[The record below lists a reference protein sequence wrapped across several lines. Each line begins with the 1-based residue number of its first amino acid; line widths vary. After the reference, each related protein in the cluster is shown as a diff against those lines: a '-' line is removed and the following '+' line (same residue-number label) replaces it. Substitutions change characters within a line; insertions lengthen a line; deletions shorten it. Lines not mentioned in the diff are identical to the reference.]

1 MNLITKTA
9 IAAAALCLA
18 ASCAQTSF
26 FQNEAYTWQND
37 TISLNDGSIKAYA
50 PDAHTIISDYPESE
64 FPDGVWKLTRDI
76 SHLPTY
82 SAPTRLEEALYNLAL
97 EEVSIAV
104 EPDSTLR
111 TGKEWSGVWTRDI
124 SYSILLGVSHLQT
137 QASIN
142 SLVRKVDALGR
153 IIQDTGTGGSWP
165 CSTDRN
171 IWAVAAWEIYKVTGD
186 KKWLEYIYPIIKRS
200 LEDDI
205 LVSLDH
211 HTGLLRGE
219 SSYLDWREQEYP
231 RWMTPVDIYTSE
243 NLGTECVHY
252 RAFSILAELETMF
265 GTAED
270 AARYNAIAEG
280 IREGVNKYLWMQ
292 DKGYYAQFLYG
303 RSNLSASPRSETL
316 GEALAI
322 LWGVASEHQAASI
335 CSSVPC
341 QDYGTSCFFPNIADM
356 SPYHNDAMWPFV
368 QAYWMNA
375 CKKAG
380 NSAGVMHSIAA
391 ISRLAAFCLTNK
403 ENMVIYDGRWQGTAI
418 NSSRQL
424 WSIAGNLGIV
434 YTVLFGIDFQ
444 PEGLHFAP
452 FVPKEMA
459 GVRRLEG
466 FRYRGA
472 IYDITLEGY
481 GDGIR
486 SFTIDGAE
494 AEPFLDASA
503 YGRHQ
508 VRIVLNGHLKKSSV
522 NMTANAYSPLTP
534 IARLQS
540 STASASACT
549 DGSASACTD
558 GSSSAST
565 ASESASRSQSLGES
579 DGSASA
585 CTSASSASTSLSS
598 ESASRSQS
606 LGGPDGNSSASL
618 VWDAVENAVS
628 YKVLCNGVEVASV
641 QGCAD
646 GTASCSFDL
655 TSDGEYQVIAVGE
668 NGYESFASEPVS
680 YFRTTILTDIV
691 SGKMESAP
699 YSGYLGSGYV
709 DLALDR
715 NTDVSFTASVPEDG
729 RYLIDFI
736 YGNANGPINTEN
748 KCAIRTLY
756 VDGQRLGPVVMPHC
770 GTGAFDTWRLTNP
783 LEADLTAGEHTFRL
797 VYQPENCNM
806 NILTNS
812 AALDQLRLRR
822 R

>member
-1 MNLITKTA
+1 MTTKTLLFPLLLMA
-9 IAAAALCLA
+9 FGCRQNPGIIY
-18 ASCAQTSF
+18 QNDSF
-26 FQNEAYTWQND
+26 TWQKD

-50 PDAHTIISDYPESE
+50 PDSYTIVSNYPEAE
-64 FPDGVWKLTRDI
+64 FPDGKWTRSRDL
-76 SHLPTY
+76 SHYPTY
-82 SAPTRLEEALYNLAL
+82 TAPTRMEEALFNLAL

-111 TGKEWSGVWTRDI
+111 TGKEWSGVWTRDV

-171 IWAVAAWEIYKVTGD
+171 IWAVAVWEIYKVTGD

-205 LVSLDH
+205 LVSLDPQ
-211 HTGLLRGE
+211 TGLLRGE

-252 RAFSILAELETMF
+252 RAFSILAELESMF

-270 AARYNAIAEG
+270 AARYRAIAEG
-280 IREGVNKYLWMQ
+280 IRDGINKYLWMQ
-292 DKGYYAQFLYG
+292 DKGYYAQYLYG

-322 LWGVASEHQAASI
+322 LWGIASEQQAASI
-335 CSSVPC
+335 CSSVAC
-341 QDYGTSCFFPNIADM
+341 QDYGTACFYPNIADM

-486 SFTIDGAE
+486 SFTIDGIKS
-494 AEPFLDASA
+494 EPFLDASES
-503 YGRHQ
+503 GRHQ
-508 VRIVLNGHLKKSSV
+508 VRIVLNGHLKRSSV

-534 IARLQS
+534 IVRL
-540 STASASACT
+540 
-549 DGSASACTD
+549 
-558 GSSSAST
+558 
-565 ASESASRSQSLGES
+565 QSLGES
-579 DGSASA
+579 DGSA
-585 CTSASSASTSLSS
+585 
-598 ESASRSQS
+598 
-606 LGGPDGNSSASL
+606 SASL

-646 GTASCSFDL
+646 GAESCSFDL
-655 TSDGEYQVIAVGE
+655 PSDGEYQVIAIGE

-699 YSGYLGSGYV
+699 YSGYLGRGYV

-783 LEADLTAGEHTFRL
+783 LEADLTAGKHTFRL

-812 AALDQLRLRR
+812 AALDHLRLRR

>member
-1 MNLITKTA
+1 MNTKTLLTPLLLMA
-9 IAAAALCLA
+9 FGCSQNPGIIY
-18 ASCAQTSF
+18 QNDSF
-26 FQNEAYTWQND
+26 TWQKD

-50 PDAHTIISDYPESE
+50 PDSYTIVSNYPDAE
-64 FPDGVWKLTRDI
+64 FPDGKWTRSRDL
-76 SHLPTY
+76 SHYPTY
-82 SAPTRLEEALYNLAL
+82 TAPTRMEEALFNLAL

-186 KKWLEYIYPIIKRS
+186 RNWLEYIYPIIKRS

-211 HTGLLRGE
+211 QTGLLRGE

-252 RAFSILAELETMF
+252 RAFSILAELESMF

-270 AARYNAIAEG
+270 AARYSAIAEG
-280 IREGVNKYLWMQ
+280 IRDGVNKHLWMQ

-322 LWGVASEHQAASI
+322 LWGVASEQQAASI

-341 QDYGTSCFFPNIADM
+341 QDYGTACFFPNIADM

-380 NSAGVMHSIAA
+380 NSAGVMHSIAT

-494 AEPFLDASA
+494 AEPFLDASES
-503 YGRHQ
+503 GCHQ

-534 IARLQS
+534 IVRLQS
-540 STASASACT
+540 SAASASAC
-549 DGSASACTD
+549 SA
-558 GSSSAST
+558 
-565 ASESASRSQSLGES
+565 
-579 DGSASA
+579 
-585 CTSASSASTSLSS
+585 
-598 ESASRSQS
+598 
-606 LGGPDGNSSASL
+606 SASL
-618 VWDAVENAVS
+618 VWDAVEKAVS
-628 YKVLCNGVEVASV
+628 YKVLCNGVEVATV
-641 QGCAD
+641 QASED
-646 GTASCSFDL
+646 GATSCSFDM
-655 TSDGEYQVIAVGE
+655 TSDGEYQVIAIGE

-691 SGKMESAP
+691 SGKMEAGP

-709 DLALDR
+709 DLALDK

-756 VDGQRLGPVVMPHC
+756 VDGLRLGPVVMPHC
-770 GTGAFDTWRLTNP
+770 GTAAFDIWRLTNP

-797 VYQPENCNM
+797 VYQSENCNM

>member
-1 MNLITKTA
+1 MTTKTLLFPLLLMA
-9 IAAAALCLA
+9 FGCRQNPGIIY
-18 ASCAQTSF
+18 QNDSF
-26 FQNEAYTWQND
+26 TWQKD

-50 PDAHTIISDYPESE
+50 PDSYTIVSNYPEAE
-64 FPDGVWKLTRDI
+64 FPDGKWTRSRDF
-76 SHLPTY
+76 SHYPTY
-82 SAPTRLEEALYNLAL
+82 TAPTRMEEALFNLAL

-111 TGKEWSGVWTRDI
+111 TGKEWSGVWTRDV

-142 SLVRKVDALGR
+142 SLVRKIDALGR

-205 LVSLDH
+205 LVSLDPQ
-211 HTGLLRGE
+211 TGLLRGE

-252 RAFSILAELETMF
+252 RAFSILAELESMF

-270 AARYNAIAEG
+270 AARYRAIAEG
-280 IREGVNKYLWMQ
+280 IRDGINKYLWMQ
-292 DKGYYAQFLYG
+292 DKGYYAQYLYG

-322 LWGVASEHQAASI
+322 LWGIASEQHAASI
-335 CSSVPC
+335 CSSVAC
-341 QDYGTSCFFPNIADM
+341 QDYGTACFFPNIADM

-486 SFTIDGAE
+486 SFTIDGIKS
-494 AEPFLDASA
+494 EPFLDASES
-503 YGRHQ
+503 GRHQ
-508 VRIVLNGHLKKSSV
+508 VRIVLNGHLKRSSV

-534 IARLQS
+534 IVRL
-540 STASASACT
+540 
-549 DGSASACTD
+549 
-558 GSSSAST
+558 
-565 ASESASRSQSLGES
+565 QSLGES
-579 DGSASA
+579 DGSA
-585 CTSASSASTSLSS
+585 
-598 ESASRSQS
+598 
-606 LGGPDGNSSASL
+606 SASL

-646 GTASCSFDL
+646 GAESCSFDL
-655 TSDGEYQVIAVGE
+655 PSDGEYQVIAIEE

-699 YSGYLGSGYV
+699 YSGYLGRGYV

-783 LEADLTAGEHTFRL
+783 LEADLTAGKHTFRL
-797 VYQPENCNM
+797 VYQSENCNM

-812 AALDQLRLRR
+812 AALDHLRLRR

>member
-1 MNLITKTA
+1 MTTKTLLFPLLLMA
-9 IAAAALCLA
+9 FGCSQNPGIIY
-18 ASCAQTSF
+18 QNDSF
-26 FQNEAYTWQND
+26 TWQKD

-50 PDAHTIISDYPESE
+50 PDSYTIVSNYPEAE
-64 FPDGVWKLTRDI
+64 FPDGKWTRSRDL
-76 SHLPTY
+76 SHYPTY
-82 SAPTRLEEALYNLAL
+82 TAPTRMEEALFNLAL

-111 TGKEWSGVWTRDI
+111 TGKQWSGVWTRDI

-211 HTGLLRGE
+211 QTGLLRGE

-252 RAFSILAELETMF
+252 RAFSILAELESMF

-322 LWGVASEHQAASI
+322 LWGVASEQQAASI

-486 SFTIDGAE
+486 SFTIDGAK
-494 AEPFLDASA
+494 AEPFLDASQS
-503 YGRHQ
+503 GHHQ

-534 IARLQS
+534 IARLQAS
-540 STASASACT
+540 AASASACT
-549 DGSASACTD
+549 DGSASACT
-558 GSSSAST
+558 SACT
-565 ASESASRSQSLGES
+565 

-585 CTSASSASTSLSS
+585 CTSACSDGSASSSSA
-598 ESASRSQS
+598 
-606 LGGPDGNSSASL
+606 SASL

-646 GTASCSFDL
+646 GEASCSFDL

>member
-1 MNLITKTA
+1 MTTKTLLFPLLLMA
-9 IAAAALCLA
+9 FGCRQNPGIIY
-18 ASCAQTSF
+18 QNDSF
-26 FQNEAYTWQND
+26 TWQKD

-50 PDAHTIISDYPESE
+50 PDSYTIVSNYPEAE
-64 FPDGVWKLTRDI
+64 FPDGKWTRSRDF
-76 SHLPTY
+76 SHYPTY
-82 SAPTRLEEALYNLAL
+82 TAPTRMEEALFNLAL

-111 TGKEWSGVWTRDI
+111 TGKEWSGVWTRDV

-205 LVSLDH
+205 LVSLAPQ
-211 HTGLLRGE
+211 TGLLRGE

-252 RAFSILAELETMF
+252 RAFSILAELESMF

-270 AARYNAIAEG
+270 AARYRAIAEG
-280 IREGVNKYLWMQ
+280 IRDGINKYLWMQ
-292 DKGYYAQFLYG
+292 DKGYYAQYLYG

-322 LWGVASEHQAASI
+322 LWGIASEQQAASI
-335 CSSVPC
+335 CSSVAC
-341 QDYGTSCFFPNIADM
+341 QDYGTACFFPNIADM

-486 SFTIDGAE
+486 SFTIDGIKS
-494 AEPFLDASA
+494 EPFLDASES
-503 YGRHQ
+503 GRHQ
-508 VRIVLNGHLKKSSV
+508 VRIVLNGHLKRSSV

-534 IARLQS
+534 IVRL
-540 STASASACT
+540 
-549 DGSASACTD
+549 
-558 GSSSAST
+558 
-565 ASESASRSQSLGES
+565 QSLGES
-579 DGSASA
+579 DGSA
-585 CTSASSASTSLSS
+585 
-598 ESASRSQS
+598 
-606 LGGPDGNSSASL
+606 SASL

-646 GTASCSFDL
+646 GAESCSFDL
-655 TSDGEYQVIAVGE
+655 PSDGEYQVIAIGE

-699 YSGYLGSGYV
+699 YSGYLGRGYV

-783 LEADLTAGEHTFRL
+783 LEADLTAGKHTFRL

-812 AALDQLRLRR
+812 AALDHLRLRR

>member
-1 MNLITKTA
+1 MTNKSLLFPLLLIAFGCSHTPG
-9 IAAAALCLA
+9 IIY
-18 ASCAQTSF
+18 
-26 FQNEAYTWQND
+26 QNESFTWQGD

-50 PDAHTIISDYPESE
+50 PDSYTIVSNYPGAE
-64 FPDGVWKLTRDI
+64 FPEGRWTRSRDL
-76 SHLPTY
+76 SQYPTY
-82 SAPTRLEEALYNLAL
+82 TAPTRMEEALFNLAL

-111 TGKEWSGVWTRDI
+111 TGKEWSGVWTRDV

-142 SLVRKVDALGR
+142 SLVRKVDGLGR

-186 KKWLEYIYPIIKRS
+186 RAWLEYIYPIIKRS
-200 LEDDI
+200 LEDDL
-205 LVSLDH
+205 LVSLDS
-211 HTGLLRGE
+211 HTGMFRGE

-231 RWMTPVDIYTSE
+231 RWMTPVDIYSSE

-252 RAFSILAELETMF
+252 RAFSILAELESMF
-265 GTAED
+265 GTQEE
-270 AARYNAIAEG
+270 AARYSSIAEG
-280 IREGVNKYLWMQ
+280 IREGINKYLWMQ
-292 DKGYYAQFLYG
+292 DKGYYGQYLYG
-303 RSNLSASPRSETL
+303 RSDLSLSPRSETL
-316 GEALAI
+316 GEALSI
-322 LWGVASEHQAASI
+322 LWGVASESQAESI

-356 SPYHNDAMWPFV
+356 YPYHNDAMWPFV

-380 NSAGVMHSIAA
+380 NSAGVLHSIAT

-444 PEGLHFAP
+444 PEGLHFSP
-452 FVPKEMA
+452 FVPKELS
-459 GVRRLEG
+459 GERKLEG

-486 SFTIDGAE
+486 SFTIDGLK
-494 AEPFLDASA
+494 AEPFLSA
-503 YGRHQ
+503 DGSGHHQ
-508 VRIVLNGHLKKSSV
+508 VRIVLNGHMDKSIV
-522 NMTANAYSPLTP
+522 NMKDNAYSPLTP
-534 IARLQS
+534 TARLQ
-540 STASASACT
+540 TT
-549 DGSASACTD
+549 GT
-558 GSSSAST
+558 
-565 ASESASRSQSLGES
+565 S
-579 DGSASA
+579 DGVG
-585 CTSASSASTSLSS
+585 ST
-598 ESASRSQS
+598 
-606 LGGPDGNSSASL
+606 SL
-618 VWDAVENAVS
+618 VWDTVENAVS
-628 YKVLCNGVEVASV
+628 YRLLCNGAEVSVV

-646 GTASCSFDL
+646 GAASCSFEPM
-655 TSDGEYQVIAVGE
+655 SDGEYQVIAVGE

-680 YFRTTILTDIV
+680 HFGTSILQDIE
-691 SGKMESAP
+691 SGEMESGP
-699 YSGYLGSGYV
+699 YCGYHGEGYV

-715 NTDVSFTASVPEDG
+715 NTDISFTASIPEEG

-756 VDGQRLGPVVMPHC
+756 VDGVRLGAVVMPHC
-770 GTGAFDTWRLTNP
+770 GSGAFDVWRLTNP
-783 LEADLTAGEHTFRL
+783 LEADLSAGEHTFRM

-812 AALDQLRLRR
+812 AALDMIRLRR

>member
-1 MNLITKTA
+1 MTTKTLLFPLLLMA
-9 IAAAALCLA
+9 FGCNQNPGIIY
-18 ASCAQTSF
+18 QNDSF
-26 FQNEAYTWQND
+26 TWQKD

-50 PDAHTIISDYPESE
+50 PDSYTIVSNYPEAE
-64 FPDGVWKLTRDI
+64 FPDGKWTRSRDL
-76 SHLPTY
+76 SHYPTY
-82 SAPTRLEEALYNLAL
+82 TAPTRMEEALFNLAL

-111 TGKEWSGVWTRDI
+111 TGKEWSGVWTRDV

-205 LVSLDH
+205 LISLDH
-211 HTGLLRGE
+211 QTGLLRGE

-252 RAFSILAELETMF
+252 RAFSILAELESMF

-270 AARYNAIAEG
+270 AARYSTIAEG
-280 IREGVNKYLWMQ
+280 IRDGVNKYLWMQ

-303 RSNLSASPRSETL
+303 RSNLSTSPRSETL

-322 LWGVASEHQAASI
+322 LWGVASEQQAASI

-356 SPYHNDAMWPFV
+356 SPYHNDAMWPFE

-486 SFTIDGAE
+486 SFTIDGAK
-494 AEPFLDASA
+494 AEPFLDASES
-503 YGRHQ
+503 GRHQ

-534 IARLQS
+534 IARLQ
-540 STASASACT
+540 ASA
-549 DGSASACTD
+549 ASA
-558 GSSSAST
+558 
-565 ASESASRSQSLGES
+565 
-579 DGSASA
+579 
-585 CTSASSASTSLSS
+585 
-598 ESASRSQS
+598 
-606 LGGPDGNSSASL
+606 SASL

-646 GTASCSFDL
+646 GAASCSFDL
-655 TSDGEYQVIAVGE
+655 PSDGEYQVIAIGE

-680 YFRTTILTDIV
+680 YFRTTILSDIV
-691 SGKMESAP
+691 CGKMESAP

-709 DLALDR
+709 DLALDK

-770 GTGAFDTWRLTNP
+770 GTAAFDTWRLTNP

>member
-1 MNLITKTA
+1 MTTKTLLFPLLLMA
-9 IAAAALCLA
+9 FGCRQNPGIIY
-18 ASCAQTSF
+18 QNDSF
-26 FQNEAYTWQND
+26 TWQKD

-50 PDAHTIISDYPESE
+50 PDSYTIVSNYPEAE
-64 FPDGVWKLTRDI
+64 FPDGKWTRSRDL
-76 SHLPTY
+76 SHYPTY
-82 SAPTRLEEALYNLAL
+82 TAPTRMEEALFNLAL

-111 TGKEWSGVWTRDI
+111 TGKEWSGVWTRDV

-171 IWAVAAWEIYKVTGD
+171 IWAVAVWEIYKVTGD

-205 LVSLDH
+205 LVSLDPQ
-211 HTGLLRGE
+211 TGLLRGE

-252 RAFSILAELETMF
+252 RAFSILAELESMF

-270 AARYNAIAEG
+270 AARYRAIAEG
-280 IREGVNKYLWMQ
+280 IRDGINKYLWMQ
-292 DKGYYAQFLYG
+292 DKGYYAQYLYG

-322 LWGVASEHQAASI
+322 LWGIASEQQAASI
-335 CSSVPC
+335 CSSVAC
-341 QDYGTSCFFPNIADM
+341 QDYGTACFYPNIADM

-434 YTVLFGIDFQ
+434 YTVLCGIDFK

-486 SFTIDGAE
+486 SFTIDGIKS
-494 AEPFLDASA
+494 EPFLDASES
-503 YGRHQ
+503 GRHQ
-508 VRIVLNGHLKKSSV
+508 VRIVLNGHLKRSSV

-534 IARLQS
+534 IVRL
-540 STASASACT
+540 
-549 DGSASACTD
+549 
-558 GSSSAST
+558 
-565 ASESASRSQSLGES
+565 QSLGES
-579 DGSASA
+579 DGSA
-585 CTSASSASTSLSS
+585 
-598 ESASRSQS
+598 
-606 LGGPDGNSSASL
+606 SASL

-646 GTASCSFDL
+646 GAESCSFDL
-655 TSDGEYQVIAVGE
+655 PSDGEYQVIAIEE

-699 YSGYLGSGYV
+699 YSGYLGRGYV

-783 LEADLTAGEHTFRL
+783 LEADLTAGKHTFRL
-797 VYQPENCNM
+797 VYQSENCNM

-812 AALDQLRLRR
+812 AALDHLRLRR

>member
-1 MNLITKTA
+1 MTTKTLLFLLLLMA
-9 IAAAALCLA
+9 FGCRQNPGIIY
-18 ASCAQTSF
+18 QNDSF
-26 FQNEAYTWQND
+26 TWQKD

-50 PDAHTIISDYPESE
+50 PDSYTIVSNYPEAE
-64 FPDGVWKLTRDI
+64 FPDGKWTRSRDL
-76 SHLPTY
+76 SHYPTY
-82 SAPTRLEEALYNLAL
+82 TAPTRMEEALFNLAL

-111 TGKEWSGVWTRDI
+111 TGKEWSGVWTRDV

-171 IWAVAAWEIYKVTGD
+171 IWAVAVWEIYKVTGD

-205 LVSLDH
+205 LVSLDPQ
-211 HTGLLRGE
+211 TGLLRGE

-252 RAFSILAELETMF
+252 RAFSILAELESMF

-270 AARYNAIAEG
+270 AARYRAIAEG
-280 IREGVNKYLWMQ
+280 IRDGINKYLWMQ
-292 DKGYYAQFLYG
+292 DKGYYAQYLYG

-322 LWGVASEHQAASI
+322 LWGIASEQQAASI
-335 CSSVPC
+335 CSSVAC
-341 QDYGTSCFFPNIADM
+341 QDYGTACFYPNIADM

-403 ENMVIYDGRWQGTAI
+403 ENMVIYDGRWQGTVI

-434 YTVLFGIDFQ
+434 YTVLFGIDFK

-486 SFTIDGAE
+486 SFTIDGIKS
-494 AEPFLDASA
+494 EPFLDASES
-503 YGRHQ
+503 GRHQ
-508 VRIVLNGHLKKSSV
+508 VRIVLNGHLKRSSV

-534 IARLQS
+534 IVRL
-540 STASASACT
+540 
-549 DGSASACTD
+549 
-558 GSSSAST
+558 
-565 ASESASRSQSLGES
+565 QSLGES

-585 CTSASSASTSLSS
+585 
-598 ESASRSQS
+598 
-606 LGGPDGNSSASL
+606 SL
-618 VWDAVENAVS
+618 VWDAVEKAVS

-646 GTASCSFDL
+646 GAESCSFDL
-655 TSDGEYQVIAVGE
+655 PSDGEYQVIAIEE

-699 YSGYLGSGYV
+699 YSGYLGRGYV

-756 VDGQRLGPVVMPHC
+756 VDGKRLGPVVMPHC

-783 LEADLTAGEHTFRL
+783 LEGDLTAGKHTFRL
-797 VYQPENCNM
+797 VYQSENCNM

-812 AALDQLRLRR
+812 AALDHLRLRR

>member
-1 MNLITKTA
+1 M
-9 IAAAALCLA
+9 
-18 ASCAQTSF
+18 
-26 FQNEAYTWQND
+26 
-37 TISLNDGSIKAYA
+37 
-50 PDAHTIISDYPESE
+50 
-64 FPDGVWKLTRDI
+64 
-76 SHLPTY
+76 
-82 SAPTRLEEALYNLAL
+82 
-97 EEVSIAV
+97 
-104 EPDSTLR
+104 
-111 TGKEWSGVWTRDI
+111 
-124 SYSILLGVSHLQT
+124 SHLQT
-137 QASIN
+137 QASIK

-186 KKWLEYIYPIIKRS
+186 RRWLEYIYPIIKRS

-205 LVSLDH
+205 LVSLDTQ
-211 HTGLLRGE
+211 TGLLRGE

-252 RAFSILAELETMF
+252 RAFSILAELESMF

-280 IREGVNKYLWMQ
+280 IREGINKYLWMQ

-303 RSNLSASPRSETL
+303 RSNLSTSPRSETL

-322 LWGVASEHQAASI
+322 LWGVASEQQAASI

-341 QDYGTSCFFPNIADM
+341 QDYGTACFFPNIADM

-486 SFTIDGAE
+486 SFTIDGVKS
-494 AEPFLDASA
+494 EPFLDASQS
-503 YGRHQ
+503 GHHQ

-534 IARLQS
+534 IARLQALS
-540 STASASACT
+540 GS
-549 DGSASACTD
+549 DGN
-558 GSSSAST
+558 SSASL
-565 ASESASRSQSLGES
+565 SSDSASRSQSLGES

-585 CTSASSASTSLSS
+585 
-598 ESASRSQS
+598 
-606 LGGPDGNSSASL
+606 SL
-618 VWDAVENAVS
+618 VWDDVENAVS
-628 YKVLCNGVEVASV
+628 YKVLCNGVEAATVQASE
-641 QGCAD
+641 D
-646 GTASCSFDL
+646 GATSCSFEL

-680 YFRTTILTDIV
+680 YFRTTILSDIEC
-691 SGKMESAP
+691 GKMEAGP
-699 YSGYLGSGYV
+699 YSGYLGRGYV
-709 DLALDR
+709 DLALDK

-756 VDGQRLGPVVMPHC
+756 VDGLRLGPVVMPHC
-770 GTGAFDTWRLTNP
+770 GTAAFDIWRLTNP

-797 VYQPENCNM
+797 VYQSENCNM

>member
-1 MNLITKTA
+1 MTTKTLLTPLLLMA
-9 IAAAALCLA
+9 FGCSQNPGIIY
-18 ASCAQTSF
+18 QNDSF
-26 FQNEAYTWQND
+26 TWQKD

-50 PDAHTIISDYPESE
+50 PDSYTIVSNYPEAE
-64 FPDGVWKLTRDI
+64 FPDGKWTRSRDL
-76 SHLPTY
+76 SHYPTY
-82 SAPTRLEEALYNLAL
+82 TAPTRMEEALFNLAL

-111 TGKEWSGVWTRDI
+111 TGKEWSGVWTRDV

-186 KKWLEYIYPIIKRS
+186 RNWLEYIYPIIKRS

-211 HTGLLRGE
+211 QTGLLRGE

-252 RAFSILAELETMF
+252 RAFSILAELESMF

-270 AARYNAIAEG
+270 AARYSAIAEG
-280 IREGVNKYLWMQ
+280 IREGINKYLWMQ

-303 RSNLSASPRSETL
+303 RSNLSTSPRSETL

-322 LWGVASEHQAASI
+322 LWGVASEQQAASI

-341 QDYGTSCFFPNIADM
+341 QDYGTACFFPNIADM

-494 AEPFLDASA
+494 SEPFLDASS
-503 YGRHQ
+503 YGSHQ

-534 IARLQS
+534 IVRLQS
-540 STASASACT
+540 SAASA
-549 DGSASACTD
+549 
-558 GSSSAST
+558 
-565 ASESASRSQSLGES
+565 
-579 DGSASA
+579 
-585 CTSASSASTSLSS
+585 
-598 ESASRSQS
+598 
-606 LGGPDGNSSASL
+606 SASL
-618 VWDAVENAVS
+618 VWDAVEKAVS
-628 YKVLCNGVEVASV
+628 YKVLCNGVEVATV
-641 QGCAD
+641 QASED
-646 GTASCSFDL
+646 GATSCSFDM
-655 TSDGEYQVIAVGE
+655 TSDGEYQVIAIGE

-691 SGKMESAP
+691 SGKMESRP

-709 DLALDR
+709 DLALDK

-756 VDGQRLGPVVMPHC
+756 VDGLRLGPVVMPHC
-770 GTGAFDTWRLTNP
+770 GTATFDIWRLTNP

-797 VYQPENCNM
+797 VYQSENCNM

>member
-1 MNLITKTA
+1 MNTKTLLTTLLLMA
-9 IAAAALCLA
+9 FGCSQNPGMIY
-18 ASCAQTSF
+18 QNDSF
-26 FQNEAYTWQND
+26 TWQKD

-50 PDAHTIISDYPESE
+50 PDSYTIVSNYPEAE
-64 FPDGVWKLTRDI
+64 FPDGKWTRSRDL
-76 SHLPTY
+76 SHYPTY
-82 SAPTRLEEALYNLAL
+82 TAPTRMEEALFNLAL

-186 KKWLEYIYPIIKRS
+186 RKWLEYIYPIIKRS

-211 HTGLLRGE
+211 QTGLLRGE

-252 RAFSILAELETMF
+252 RAFSILAELESIF

-270 AARYNAIAEG
+270 AARYSAIAEG
-280 IREGVNKYLWMQ
+280 IREGINKYLWMQ

-303 RSNLSASPRSETL
+303 RSNLSTSPRSETL

-322 LWGVASEHQAASI
+322 LWGVASEQQAASI

-341 QDYGTSCFFPNIADM
+341 QDYGTACFFPNIADM

-494 AEPFLDASA
+494 SEPFLDASQS
-503 YGRHQ
+503 GHHQ

-534 IARLQS
+534 IARLQ
-540 STASASACT
+540 ASA
-549 DGSASACTD
+549 AS
-558 GSSSAST
+558 
-565 ASESASRSQSLGES
+565 
-579 DGSASA
+579 
-585 CTSASSASTSLSS
+585 
-598 ESASRSQS
+598 
-606 LGGPDGNSSASL
+606 SSASL

-628 YKVLCNGVEVASV
+628 YTVLCNGVEVATVKASE
-641 QGCAD
+641 D
-646 GTASCSFDL
+646 GATSCSFDM
-655 TSDGEYQVIAVGE
+655 TSDGEYQVIAIGE

-680 YFRTTILTDIV
+680 YFLTTILTDIV
-691 SGKMESAP
+691 SGKMESRP

-709 DLALDR
+709 DLALDK

-756 VDGQRLGPVVMPHC
+756 VDGLRLGPVVMPHC
-770 GTGAFDTWRLTNP
+770 GTAAFDTWRLTNP

-797 VYQPENCNM
+797 VYQSENCNM

>member
-1 MNLITKTA
+1 MTKKSLLTPLLLMA
-9 IAAAALCLA
+9 FGCSQNQGIIY
-18 ASCAQTSF
+18 QNDSF
-26 FQNEAYTWQND
+26 TWQKD

-50 PDAHTIISDYPESE
+50 PDSYTIISNYPEAE
-64 FPDGVWKLTRDI
+64 FPDGKWTRSRDL
-76 SHLPTY
+76 SHYPTY
-82 SAPTRLEEALYNLAL
+82 TAPTRMEEALFNLAL

-186 KKWLEYIYPIIKRS
+186 SNWLEYIYPIIKRS

-205 LVSLDH
+205 LVSLDPQ
-211 HTGLLRGE
+211 TGLLRGE

-252 RAFSILAELETMF
+252 RAFSILAELESMF

-270 AARYNAIAEG
+270 AARYSAIAEG
-280 IREGVNKYLWMQ
+280 IREGINKYLWMQ

-303 RSNLSASPRSETL
+303 RSYLSASPRSETL

-322 LWGVASEHQAASI
+322 LWGIASEQQAASI

-341 QDYGTSCFFPNIADM
+341 QDYGTACFFPNIADM
-356 SPYHNDAMWPFV
+356 PPYHNDAMWPFE

-459 GVRRLEG
+459 GIRRLEG

-486 SFTIDGAE
+486 SFTIDGVKS
-494 AEPFLDASA
+494 EPFLSA
-503 YGRHQ
+503 GAEGQHQ
-508 VRIVLNGHLKKSSV
+508 VHIVLSGHQKKSSV

-534 IARLQS
+534 VVCLQAPE
-540 STASASACT
+540 T
-549 DGSASACTD
+549 
-558 GSSSAST
+558 
-565 ASESASRSQSLGES
+565 
-579 DGSASA
+579 
-585 CTSASSASTSLSS
+585 
-598 ESASRSQS
+598 
-606 LGGPDGNSSASL
+606 NSSASL
-618 VWDAVENAVS
+618 VWSPVENAVS
-628 YKVLCNGVEVASV
+628 YKVLCNGVEVATV

-646 GTASCSFDL
+646 GAASCSFDL
-655 TSDGEYQVIAVGE
+655 TSDGEYQVIAIGE
-668 NGYESFASEPVS
+668 NGYESFAGEPVS
-680 YFRTTILTDIV
+680 HFRTTILSDIV
-691 SGKMESAP
+691 SGKMESGP
-699 YSGYLGSGYV
+699 YSGYIGHGYV
-709 DLALDR
+709 DLALDK
-715 NTDVSFTASVPEDG
+715 NTDISFTASIPEDG
-729 RYLIDFI
+729 HYLIDFI
-736 YGNANGPINTEN
+736 YSNANGPINTEN

-756 VDGQRLGPVVMPHC
+756 VDGLRLGPVVMPHC
-770 GTGAFDTWRLTNP
+770 GTGAFDIWRLTNP

-812 AALDQLRLRR
+812 AAIDQVRLRGL
-822 R
+822 

>member
-1 MNLITKTA
+1 MNTKTLLTPLLLMAFGCSQNQA
-9 IAAAALCLA
+9 IIY
-18 ASCAQTSF
+18 QNDSF
-26 FQNEAYTWQND
+26 TWQKD

-50 PDAHTIISDYPESE
+50 PDSYTIVSNYPEAE
-64 FPDGVWKLTRDI
+64 FPDGKWTRSRDL
-76 SHLPTY
+76 SHYPTY
-82 SAPTRLEEALYNLAL
+82 TAPTRMEEALFNLAL

-111 TGKEWSGVWTRDI
+111 TGKEWSGVWTRDV

-137 QASIN
+137 QASIK

-186 KKWLEYIYPIIKRS
+186 RRWLEYIYPIIKRS

-205 LVSLDH
+205 LVSLDTQ
-211 HTGLLRGE
+211 TGLLRGE

-252 RAFSILAELETMF
+252 RAFSILAELESMF

-280 IREGVNKYLWMQ
+280 IREGINKYLWMQ

-303 RSNLSASPRSETL
+303 RSNLSTSPRSETL

-322 LWGVASEHQAASI
+322 LWGVASEQQAASI

-341 QDYGTSCFFPNIADM
+341 QDYGTACFFPNIADM
-356 SPYHNDAMWPFV
+356 SPYHNDAMWPFE

-494 AEPFLDASA
+494 AEPFLDASES
-503 YGRHQ
+503 GCHQ

-534 IARLQS
+534 IARLQ
-540 STASASACT
+540 ASA
-549 DGSASACTD
+549 AS
-558 GSSSAST
+558 
-565 ASESASRSQSLGES
+565 
-579 DGSASA
+579 
-585 CTSASSASTSLSS
+585 
-598 ESASRSQS
+598 
-606 LGGPDGNSSASL
+606 SSASL
-618 VWDAVENAVS
+618 VWDAVEKAVS
-628 YKVLCNGVEVASV
+628 YKVLCNGVEVATV
-641 QGCAD
+641 QACAD
-646 GTASCSFDL
+646 GEASCSFDM
-655 TSDGEYQVIAVGE
+655 TSDGEYQVIAIGE

-680 YFRTTILTDIV
+680 YFCTTILTDIV
-691 SGKMESAP
+691 SGKMESGP

-709 DLALDR
+709 DLALDK

-756 VDGQRLGPVVMPHC
+756 VDGLRLGPVVMPHC
-770 GTGAFDTWRLTNP
+770 GTAAFDTWRLTNP

-797 VYQPENCNM
+797 VYQSENCNM

>member
-1 MNLITKTA
+1 MTKKTLLFPLLLMA
-9 IAAAALCLA
+9 FGCSQNPGIIY
-18 ASCAQTSF
+18 QNDSF
-26 FQNEAYTWQND
+26 TWQKD

-50 PDAHTIISDYPESE
+50 PDSYTIVSNYPEAE
-64 FPDGVWKLTRDI
+64 FPDGKWTRSRDL
-76 SHLPTY
+76 SHYPTY
-82 SAPTRLEEALYNLAL
+82 TAPTRMEEALFNLAL

-111 TGKEWSGVWTRDI
+111 TGKEWSGVWTRDV

-205 LVSLDH
+205 LVSLDTQ
-211 HTGLLRGE
+211 TGLLRGE

-252 RAFSILAELETMF
+252 RAFSILAELESMF

-270 AARYNAIAEG
+270 AARYSTIAEG
-280 IREGVNKYLWMQ
+280 IRDGVNKYLWMQ

-322 LWGVASEHQAASI
+322 LWGVASEQQAASI

-341 QDYGTSCFFPNIADM
+341 QGYGTSCFFPNIADM
-356 SPYHNDAMWPFV
+356 SPYHNDAMWPFE

-403 ENMVIYDGRWQGTAI
+403 ENMVIYNGRWQGTAI

-534 IARLQS
+534 IARLQAS
-540 STASASACT
+540 AASASACT
-549 DGSASACTD
+549 ASACTSACTD

-565 ASESASRSQSLGES
+565 ASESASRSQSL
-579 DGSASA
+579 A
-585 CTSASSASTSLSS
+585 
-598 ESASRSQS
+598 
-606 LGGPDGNSSASL
+606 GPDGNSSASL

-646 GTASCSFDL
+646 GAASCNFDL
-655 TSDGEYQVIAVGE
+655 TSDGEYQVIAIGE

-680 YFRTTILTDIV
+680 YFRTTILSDIV
-691 SGKMESAP
+691 CGKMESAP

-709 DLALDR
+709 DLALDK

-736 YGNANGPINTEN
+736 YGNANGPINTKN

-770 GTGAFDTWRLTNP
+770 GTAAFDTWRLTNP
-783 LEADLTAGEHTFRL
+783 LEADLTVGEHTFRL

-812 AALDQLRLRR
+812 AALDQLRLRHR
-822 R
+822 